1 MRFTVSR
8 KLWSG
13 FGAVLLLVL
22 LVGIIGL
29 LGLIRVDKDYR
40 FLMEDRVQ
48 KVFTLE
54 QLSSTQGK
62 VTNNIRGYLL
72 YGDDMHLVNRK
83 ELDELFETKLDGLEK
98 VTNSKK
104 NVGLIKSLKENR
116 TAYANEVDLLFSDY
130 DNGKVDIAIALA
142 RKIAPLQYTI
152 EQDIESLI
160 ENQQAEMVTTQTEL
174 DRMVNYTKI
183 VVIALIIIA
192 SILSII
198 ISMYIGRIISR
209 PVGHMTKALTEI
221 AQGNL
226 KVDHLDIRNKDEIGD
241 MATAFNL
248 MIVDLSG
255 IISRAQSSAL
265 QLAAQAE
272 QLSASSEESLAAS
285 EMVAEITERNL
296 EGSESQVQLV
306 NESSIAMGEMVTG
319 INQIISDNKE
329 MLKSSSTV
337 ANLVDEGSKLMDE
350 VTTQMQVIDTKIG
363 ESTEMMHEMSMHSEK
378 IRNVTVLI
386 TAIAEQTNLL
396 ALNAAIE
403 AARAG
408 EHGQG
413 FAVVAEEVRN
423 LAEQSKKSAEEI
435 GQMVDSMIQNV
446 SRAVAGT
453 EEGNRSV
460 GEGLIVTERAG
471 EVFHQIESAEKNVSE
486 KVVIVSSA
494 IEQIRE
500 MSSQVSSGAM
510 KVQELAIK
518 ASDEAQST
526 SAATEEQLAANEE
539 ISSSSQAL
547 AGLAEQLQSDMH
559 HFTV

>member
-1 MRFTVSR
+1 MKFTVGR
-8 KLWSG
+8 KIWGG
-13 FGAVLLLVL
+13 FSAVLLLL
-22 LVGIIGL
+22 LVVGVIGL
-29 LGLIRVDKDYR
+29 LGLIRVDKDYQ
-40 FLMEDRVQ
+40 FLIEDRVQ
-48 KVFTLE
+48 KISILQELSAE
-54 QLSSTQGK
+54 QGRATS
-62 VTNNIRGYLL
+62 NIRGYLL
-72 YGDDMHLVNRK
+72 YGK
-83 ELDELFETKLDGLEK
+83 ESFLTNQEDLTESFETKLAHIIQM
-98 VTNSKK
+98 TNNSM
-104 NVGLIKSLKENR
+104 NQDLLNALKENR
-116 TAYANEVDLLFSDY
+116 ISYVNEVNLLIQEY
-130 DNGKVDIAIALA
+130 KGGNVDQAL
-142 RKIAPLQYTI
+142 KIASGISPLQQEIDYGITN
-152 EQDIESLI
+152 LI
-160 ENQQAEMVTTQTEL
+160 SNQQTEMGNTQVDL
-174 DRMVNYTKI
+174 NNMVKYTRI
-183 VVIALIIIA
+183 FVIALIIIA
-192 SILSII
+192 ILLSIGI
-198 ISMYIGRIISR
+198 ANYISRIISR
-209 PVGHMTKALTEI
+209 PVGQMTEALTEI
-221 AQGNL
+221 ANGNL
-226 KVDHLDIRNKDEIGD
+226 TIDPVTIRNKDEIGD

-248 MIVDLSG
+248 MATDISG
-255 IISRAQSSAL
+255 IITRAQASAL

-306 NESSIAMGEMVTG
+306 NESSIAMEEMVTG
-319 INQIISDNKE
+319 INQIINDNKE

-363 ESTEMMHEMSMHSEK
+363 ESTEMMNEMSMDSEK

-559 HFTV
+559 HFRV

>member
-48 KVFTLE
+48 KISILQELSAE
-54 QLSSTQGK
+54 QGRATS
-62 VTNNIRGYLL
+62 NIRGYLL
-72 YGDDMHLVNRK
+72 YGK
-83 ELDELFETKLDGLEK
+83 ESFLTNQEDLTASFETKLAHIIQM
-98 VTNSKK
+98 TNNSM
-104 NVGLIKSLKENR
+104 NQELLNALKENR
-116 TAYANEVDLLFSDY
+116 NSYVNEVNLLIQEYKSG
-130 DNGKVDIAIALA
+130 NVDQALKIASG
-142 RKIAPLQYTI
+142 IAPLQQEIDYGITN
-152 EQDIESLI
+152 LI
-160 ENQQAEMVTTQTEL
+160 SNQQTEMGNTQVDL
-174 DRMVNYTKI
+174 NNMVKYTRI
-183 VVIALIIIA
+183 FVIALIIIA
-192 SILSII
+192 ILLSIGI
-198 ISMYIGRIISR
+198 ANYISRIISR
-209 PVGHMTKALTEI
+209 PVGQMTEALTEI
-221 AQGNL
+221 ANGNL
-226 KVDHLDIRNKDEIGD
+226 TIDQVTIRNKDEIGE

-248 MIVDLSG
+248 MTTDLVG
-255 IISRAQSSAL
+255 IITRAQSSAL